1 MMYVGAALLV
11 ALSTAVLLL
20 ALYLFDRETLQ
31 SPRRLIILMLIQC
44 VTLGLCILG
53 QLIHTYLSPAL
64 LSAMML
70 TGLLSARRASRAR

>member
-1 MMYVGAALLV
+1 MLLVGAEHRGA
-11 ALSTAVLLL
+11 AL

-70 TGLLSARRASRAR
+70 TGLLSANTASRAP